1 MQMKNS
7 PAGLNSR
14 FEMTEDRISELNNS
28 SIETIKSEEKRKK
41 DWQNEQFQIPLG
53 QCHVT
58 YSNIYV
64 MIVSE
69 GEVRKKGAEK
79 TFEEKIAEN
88 FPKLMKNM
96 NI

>member
-1 MQMKNS
+1 MNS
-7 PAGLNSR
+7 FRDLWVN
-14 FEMTEDRISELNNS
+14 
-28 SIETIKSEEKRKK
+28 
-41 DWQNEQFQIPLG
+41 
-53 QCHVT
+53 VT

-69 GEVRKKGAEK
+69 GEVRKKRAEK

-96 NI
+96 NIQIQEVQ